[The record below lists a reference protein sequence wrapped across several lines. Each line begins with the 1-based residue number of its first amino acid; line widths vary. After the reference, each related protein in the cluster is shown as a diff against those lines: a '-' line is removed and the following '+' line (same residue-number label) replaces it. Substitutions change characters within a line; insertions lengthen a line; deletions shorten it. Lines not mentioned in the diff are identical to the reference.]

1 LSCNKTDLERI
12 TMLSLRQV
20 RKTYEGPKG
29 PVVALADFS
38 LEIGAGEF
46 VAVRG
51 PSGSGKTTLLLV
63 GGGLLRPDAGQVLLH
78 GQSIYDVPRE
88 ARARLRAASI
98 GFVFQQFHLVPY
110 LSVLDNVLTPALAQA
125 QPDARA
131 RATELVERFGLT
143 PRLHHVP
150 AELSTGERQRTAL
163 ARALLNRPRL
173 LLADEPTGNLD
184 DANGD
189 LVLGA
194 LAEFAK
200 AGGAVLLVTHDQRA
214 SAFAQ
219 REIHLDKAA
228 SSNGQASALAGLAGS
243 PHGGDR

>member
-1 LSCNKTDLERI
+1 
-12 TMLSLRQV
+12 MLSLRQV
-20 RKTYEGPKG
+20 RKTYQGPKG

-63 GGGLLRPDAGQVLLH
+63 AGGLLHPDSGQAVLD
-78 GQSIYDVPRE
+78 GQDIYRMSRE
-88 ARARLRAASI
+88 ARARLRAQAI

-110 LSVLDNVLTPALAQA
+110 LSVLDNVLTPALAQPR
-125 QPDARA
+125 PDARA
-131 RATELVERFGLT
+131 RAMELIERFGLA
-143 PRLHHVP
+143 PRMHHVP

-189 LVLGA
+189 IVLNA
-194 LAEFAK
+194 FAEFAK

-214 SAFAQ
+214 STFAQ
-219 REIHLDKAA
+219 RVLQLDKAA
-228 SSNGQASALAGLAGS
+228 PPNGKAGVSEALATS
-243 PHGGDR
+243 SHGGAR